1 MSGKPRSL
9 RQAQSLLAGQ
19 LRAQGRTW
27 AQIAADF
34 RAAYRVNA
42 RVALR
47 QAHGWSQP
55 QAAARW
61 TARWPDDPKT
71 FKNFSYWELW
81 PGGTGHAPSLDTLD
95 RLAQL
100 YECSVTDLLSD
111 CSDYGTPPAPRGAAT
126 GPAPGGHR
134 DRKPAAG
141 PDRMLARSTAS
152 RESRG
157 SAAPSPAVT
166 AVPSRPVQAASSPA
180 VTAQSAASPQPPLA
194 RSPDAPSAASAAAP
208 PAAAPP
214 AAAPP
219 AATPQA
225 ASSRPSREAPAPSL
239 QAALERIR
247 TADLSELRH
256 GYAGDAGP
264 GLRLKHRMLLL
275 EASGALAVVAAA
287 PVLEIPRRAAAAAG
301 GSPRTDLAVMGYTAD
316 VVAGLRRLGGAVGPR
331 ATLPPAMALR
341 ASIAAMGRN
350 APEAVTAKA
359 LAIYGDL
366 TQLVGWLMFN
376 LGDRSA
382 ARYYYDDAR
391 SAADRA
397 GNADLVTYALSAS
410 SQLAIA
416 MGDPRNAIDH
426 SHAAQRAA
434 RRSGSPFAVAYAADV
449 TARAYAAAGQVARC
463 QAALDREQAALG
475 EIGPE
480 TPRAPWW
487 YFYDRSF
494 YWGTECEC
502 ALRLGMAVDAS
513 DAARRSLGLMAP
525 VNLHNSALTLA
536 FQAEALIKQG
546 ATDEACQTLADAARL
561 TMLNSSRR
569 ISRRIERLRERLR
582 PADGTTAVRELDGRL
597 AAFRLARVA
606 SEPA

>member
-1 MSGKPRSL
+1 MAWQMSGKPRSL

-19 LRAQGRTW
+19 LRLQGRTW
-27 AQIAADF
+27 AEVAAEF

-61 TARWPDDPKT
+61 TTRWPDDPKT

-81 PGGTGHAPSLDTLD
+81 PGETGHAPSLDTLD

-100 YECSVTDLLSD
+100 YECSVTDLLAD
-111 CSDYGTPPAPRGAAT
+111 CSDYGAPPSRAFHAASS
-126 GPAPGGHR
+126 A
-134 DRKPAAG
+134 DDAA
-141 PDRMLARSTAS
+141 AS
-152 RESRG
+152 
-157 SAAPSPAVT
+157 
-166 AVPSRPVQAASSPA
+166 SRPVLAAS
-180 VTAQSAASPQPPLA
+180 AAA
-194 RSPDAPSAASAAAP
+194 ATAPSAASSQP
-208 PAAAPP
+208 PLASSA
-214 AAAPP
+214 
-219 AATPQA
+219 QV
-225 ASSRPSREAPAPSL
+225 ASSRSPQATSSRSAVVAPPPSL

-247 TADLSELRH
+247 EADISELRH
-256 GYAGDAGP
+256 GYAGDTEP
-264 GLRLKHRMLLL
+264 GLRLEHRMLLL

-287 PVLEIPRRAAAAAG
+287 PVLEIPRRTAAATG
-301 GSPRTDLAVMGYTAD
+301 GSPRTDLAMVGYTAG
-316 VVAGLRRLGGAVGPR
+316 VVAGLRRLGSTVGPR

-341 ASIAAMGRN
+341 SAIAVMGRN
-350 APEAVTAKA
+350 APETVTAEA

-397 GNADLVTYALSAS
+397 GNADLVAYTLSAS
-410 SQLAIA
+410 SQLAMA
-416 MGDPRNAIDH
+416 QGNPRDAIDH
-426 SHAAQRAA
+426 AHAARQAG

-463 QAALDREQAALG
+463 QAALDREQTALG

-480 TPRAPWW
+480 TARAPWW

-494 YWGTECEC
+494 YWGTESEC

-513 DAARRSLGLMAP
+513 DAARRSLGWVAP

-546 ATDEACQTLADAARL
+546 EIDEACRPLADAARL
-561 TMLNSSRR
+561 TTLNSSRR
-569 ISRRIERLRERLR
+569 ISRRIERLRAQLR
-582 PADGTTAVRELDGRL
+582 PADDTAAVRELDGKL
-597 AAFRLARVA
+597 AAFRLARA
-606 SEPA
+606 AGERA